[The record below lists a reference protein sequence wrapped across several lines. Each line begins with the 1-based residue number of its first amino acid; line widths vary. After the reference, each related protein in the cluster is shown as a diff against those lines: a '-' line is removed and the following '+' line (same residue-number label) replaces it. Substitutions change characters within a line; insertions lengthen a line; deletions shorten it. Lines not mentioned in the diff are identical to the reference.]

1 MPRRRRPP
9 RPGALADLAPGRIL
23 TQIVALQAAFYICA
37 SILIIFTALVAGK
50 EVSLDL
56 LLSWR
61 SLRGDTT
68 VGWTLG
74 LVWMLNSLICVVFI
88 LLLIARSKLVPDF
101 TLTLHFIHL
110 VITSFYSHGLPRH
123 WFWWVL
129 QAASATLMN
138 FLGIWACQWRELR
151 PINFGGGGGA
161 TRSRQTNPGT
171 NGNANG
177 TVGGGSGEGGQDGE
191 VGFGR
196 GRGRGRGRDGAGEYE
211 MVTIKEGDEIG

>member
-9 RPGALADLAPGRIL
+9 RPGALADLAPGRLL
-23 TQIVALQAAFYICA
+23 TQIIALQAAFYVSA
-37 SILIIFTALVAGK
+37 AILILFTALVAGK
-50 EVSLDL
+50 EVRLDL

-74 LVWMLNSLICVVFI
+74 LVWMLNSLISVVFI

-110 VITSFYSHGLPRH
+110 VVTSFYSHGLPRN
-123 WFWWVL
+123 WLWWAL
-129 QAASATLMN
+129 QAASAALMN

-161 TRSRQTNPGT
+161 TL
-171 NGNANG
+171 
-177 TVGGGSGEGGQDGE
+177 EGPQDE
-191 VGFGR
+191 EAGFGR

-211 MVTIKEGDEIG
+211 MVTMKEREENG